1 MGKYR
6 VFTDED
12 IEFAKSIDIMSYL
25 SSKGYSF
32 KKHGNNKFLLE
43 PHSSLV
49 IFYNTNSWFYYKE
62 NIGGNLINFLQQYE
76 NKTFQ
81 EALFEILEEPEQIER
96 KYTKY
101 VSVKEEKGELVLPQ
115 KNKDNKRAYA
125 YLTKTRGLDEEI
137 VKELLNTGYIYE
149 NEKGGVVFLSKD
161 KDDKV
166 KYACVRSTNQN
177 STFKQDIENSN
188 KDYGFKTVGKSDK
201 LFVFEAPIDLL
212 SHATISKMQGKDW
225 KEDNRIAL
233 CCAFDKSLSKFL
245 EENNHIKEII
255 LFLDNDETGIKNAQ
269 KIMQKYGND
278 YNIKI
283 FTSQKGKDLN
293 EVLVNYKIE
302 KNLHKDLKINTFI
315 KELESPF
322 IPPKCIESNIIDISQ
337 SKTKDIDFY
346 KFAKNNLLEIKE
358 TTDSKVV
365 FLFKE
370 NDKFKVIKGGF
381 EIDFKNNDFKA
392 KLLNGSKENF
402 MFLENLE
409 ENSENKSLVITNDV
423 LLYVYHKVMFKDY
436 FNMVLTDDLKTENI
450 KNILNKLPA
459 QKNVLIANTND
470 TINIDELKKDFLN
483 TNICVNNNFV
493 DYKDIFIQKDTN
505 KYSIKDKI
513 KEKQSIITKNNQEKN
528 MLENNKKISNIS
540 I

>member
-1 MGKYR
+1 M
-6 VFTDED
+6 
-12 IEFAKSIDIMSYL
+12 
-25 SSKGYSF
+25 
-32 KKHGNNKFLLE
+32 
-43 PHSSLV
+43 
-49 IFYNTNSWFYYKE
+49 
-62 NIGGNLINFLQQYE
+62 
-76 NKTFQ
+76 
-81 EALFEILEEPEQIER
+81 
-96 KYTKY
+96 
-101 VSVKEEKGELVLPQ
+101 
-115 KNKDNKRAYA
+115 
-125 YLTKTRGLDEEI
+125 
-137 VKELLNTGYIYE
+137 
-149 NEKGGVVFLSKD
+149 
-161 KDDKV
+161 
-166 KYACVRSTNQN
+166 
-177 STFKQDIENSN
+177 
-188 KDYGFKTVGKSDK
+188 
-201 LFVFEAPIDLL
+201 
-212 SHATISKMQGKDW
+212 
-225 KEDNRIAL
+225 
-233 CCAFDKSLSKFL
+233 
-245 EENNHIKEII
+245 
-255 LFLDNDETGIKNAQ
+255 
-269 KIMQKYGND
+269 
-278 YNIKI
+278 
-283 FTSQKGKDLN
+283 
-293 EVLVNYKIE
+293 
-302 KNLHKDLKINTFI
+302 
-315 KELESPF
+315 
-322 IPPKCIESNIIDISQ
+322 IDISQ